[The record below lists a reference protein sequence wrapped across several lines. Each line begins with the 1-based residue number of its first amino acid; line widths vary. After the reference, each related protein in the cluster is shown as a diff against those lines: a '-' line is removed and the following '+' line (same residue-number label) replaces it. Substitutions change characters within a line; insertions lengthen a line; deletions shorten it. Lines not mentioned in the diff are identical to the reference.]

1 MNQHTIV
8 GVKRTD
14 KGDLTHLVL
23 QSGSVITEDDLIA
36 FIKSGVRFV
45 TQDDDGN
52 TSNIA
57 VVESRG
63 SRHLRTVRNS
73 QGTDNL
79 GKLPQV

>member
-1 MNQHTIV
+1 MNQHTII

-52 TSNIA
+52 SSNIA

>member
-1 MNQHTIV
+1 MNQHTIT

-23 QSGSVITEDDLIA
+23 ETGSVITEGDLIA

-45 TQDDDGN
+45 TKDDDGN
-52 TSNIA
+52 MSNLA

>member
-8 GVKRTD
+8 GVKRTEA
-14 KGDLTHLVL
+14 GDLTHLVL
-23 QSGSVITEDDLIA
+23 ETGSVITEGDLIA

-63 SRHLRTVRNS
+63 SRHLRTVRNA